1 VTLTVL
7 AVCYVVSLPVVA
19 YGIYD
24 LARVPERLY
33 RYTSYA
39 RWSWITAL
47 VAGYACLGLG
57 GIVMTLVWF
66 SSAERADV
74 REDLVLDARWDH
86 PAFSVGTAT
95 RGERRRERERRRR
108 HRYAAVA
115 ISLPVVLTVAAV
127 TAARVR

>member
-1 VTLTVL
+1 VPLTIL
-7 AVCYVVSLPVVA
+7 AVCYLVSLPVVA

-33 RYTSYA
+33 RYTTYT
-39 RWSWITAL
+39 RWGWIGAL

-66 SSAERADV
+66 TSSERADV
-74 REDLVLDARWDH
+74 HEDFVLDARWNH
-86 PAFSVGTAT
+86 PSFSVGTAT

-108 HRYAAVA
+108 RRYATFAV
-115 ISLPVVLTVAAV
+115 SLPVFLTLVAV